1 MSFERSRLFGLF
13 VSTLMVLMGPFVE
26 GTTNSIHKK
35 HLRAVPNEDAPVTTV
50 IGLSKNVDG
59 AKFALPAGAEL
70 LYRFKYINAVSVKMP
85 GTFAARMAQDDNIT
99 YISQDKYMYPS
110 SETVPWGVT
119 AIQATDPTVP
129 LPDTSLPCF
138 KVCIVDSGFS
148 LGRVDLVCAK
158 LFSATA

>member
-1 MSFERSRLFGLF
+1 MMNSMSFEPSRLSSLF
-13 VSTLMVLMGPFVE
+13 VSALLVLMGSCVE
-26 GTTNSIHKK
+26 GTLQK
-35 HLRAVPNEDAPVTTV
+35 HLRAVPNEDAPVTAV

-59 AKFALPAGAEL
+59 ANFALPAGAEL

-85 GTFAARMAQDDNIT
+85 GTFATRMAQDDNIT
-99 YISQDKYMYPS
+99 YISQDKYMYPL

-148 LGRVDLVCAK
+148 LGHVDLVCTK